1 MTILK
6 LLSVLRKQNIK
17 LWAEGNQ
24 LRYSVPPG
32 SELSADFLAQLTER
46 KAEILAFLDEADK
59 NKKLVPPPIKPAP
72 PSKRNGEM
80 PLSYAQERLW
90 FIDQLQP
97 GSAAYN
103 VAGAL
108 WMKGVLKVE
117 QLERAIN
124 EIIRRHEVLRTTF
137 TMSGGGRPVQVI
149 HEYQWGDLTM
159 VDLSDLPLGEQS
171 AR

>member
-1 MTILK
+1 MLATQAVSRIREVFEVDVPLGELFEAPTI
-6 LLSVLRKQNIK
+6 
-17 LWAEGNQ
+17 
-24 LRYSVPPG
+24 
-32 SELSADFLAQLTER
+32 AQLSEKVEALR
-46 KAEILAFLDEADK
+46 RAGVGVEAPVLAR
-59 NKKLVPPPIKPAP
+59 AP
-72 PSKRNGEM
+72 RNGEM
-80 PLSYAQERLW
+80 PLSFAQERLW

-159 VDLSDLPLGEQS
+159 VDLSDLPRES
-171 AR
+171 SRRR